1 MAQMTEAEWKAF
13 IRGGTLTAKAAT
25 TRADGRPHVTPIWFV
40 LDGDELVFTTGGE
53 SIKARSLRRDP
64 RIALR
69 IDDQTPPYTFV
80 IVEGTASISEEPAEL
95 LRMATAIGGRYMG
108 QDRAEEF
115 GKRNGVPGE
124 VLVQVKVTKVIAE
137 KDISD

>member
-53 SIKARSLRRDP
+53 SIKARPLRRDP
-64 RIALR
+64 RIALC

-124 VLVQVKVTKVIAE
+124 VLVRVRVTKVIAE